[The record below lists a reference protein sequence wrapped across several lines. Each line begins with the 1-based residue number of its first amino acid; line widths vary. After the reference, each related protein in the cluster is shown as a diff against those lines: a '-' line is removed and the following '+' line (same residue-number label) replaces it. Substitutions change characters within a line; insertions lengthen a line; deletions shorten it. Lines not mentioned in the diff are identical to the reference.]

1 MKFSS
6 KSLEEAVE
14 AFASLPGIGKKNAL
28 RMALFLAGKEKEKS
42 KGFAAAISRMSDQ
55 LKECQKCHN
64 YADEEICAICRDPAR
79 RSHTICV
86 VESARDVM
94 AIEDTQQFSGRYHVL
109 GGVISPIDG
118 IGPEDININSLLDRV
133 QKEGVEEMI
142 MAISPS
148 IEGETTTYYIS
159 QRLSKADVKISVI
172 ARGISFGG
180 DLEYADEITLGRSIV
195 GRLPYKSN
203 DNL

>member
-28 RMALFLAGKEKEKS
+28 RMALHLAAKGKEKS
-42 KGFAAAISRMSDQ
+42 QAFSQAISRMSEQ
-55 LKECQKCHN
+55 LKECRRCHN
-64 YADEEICAICRDPAR
+64 FSDEDICAICRDPAR
-79 RSHTICV
+79 RSHTLCV

-118 IGPEDININSLLDRV
+118 VGPEDIHISSLLERV
-133 QKEGVEEMI
+133 DKEQVEEII

-159 QRLSKADVKISVI
+159 QRLAQKEVKISII

-195 GRLPYKSN
+195 GRLPYKTN

>member
-28 RMALFLAGKEKEKS
+28 RMALHLASKGKEKS
-42 KGFAAAISRMSDQ
+42 KSFSEAISRMSDH
-55 LKECQKCHN
+55 LKECKRCHN
-64 YADEEICAICRDPAR
+64 FSDEEICAICLDPAR
-79 RSHTICV
+79 RSHTLCV

-118 IGPEDININSLLDRV
+118 VGPEDIHISSLLDRID
-133 QKEGVEEMI
+133 KEGIEELI

-159 QRLSKADVKISVI
+159 QRLSQTDVKISII

-195 GRLPYKSN
+195 GRLPYKTN

>member
-6 KSLEEAVE
+6 KSLEEAVN

-28 RMALFLAGKEKEKS
+28 RMALYLAGKGKEKS
-42 KGFAAAISRMSDQ
+42 ESFAAAISRMGDR
-55 LKECQKCHN
+55 LKECRKCHN
-64 YADEEICAICRDPAR
+64 YSDEELCAICRDPAR
-79 RSHTICV
+79 RGQMLCV

-118 IGPEDININSLLDRV
+118 VGPEDIHISSLLERV
-133 QKEGVEEMI
+133 TREGVEEMI

-159 QRLSKADVKISVI
+159 QRLSHTDVKISVI

-180 DLEYADEITLGRSIV
+180 DLEYADEITLGRSIL
-195 GRLPYKSN
+195 GRLPYQSK

>member
-6 KSLEEAVE
+6 KSLEDAVE
-14 AFASLPGIGKKNAL
+14 AFSSLPGIGKKNAL
-28 RMALFLAGKEKEKS
+28 RMALFLASKGREKS
-42 KGFAAAISRMSDQ
+42 QSFAEAISNMSKN
-55 LKECQKCHN
+55 LTACKRCHN
-64 YADEEICAICRDPAR
+64 YSDEEICAICRDPAR
-79 RSHTICV
+79 RSHILCI

-94 AIEDTQQFSGRYHVL
+94 AIEDTQEFSGKYHVL

-118 IGPEDININSLLDRV
+118 IGPEDIHIDSLLDRIE
-133 QKEGVEEMI
+133 KESIEELI

-159 QRLSKADVKISVI
+159 QRLASTDVKISVI

-180 DLEYADEITLGRSIV
+180 DLEYADEITLGRSIA
-195 GRLPYKSN
+195 GRLPYTI
-203 DNL
+203 DNTP

>member
-28 RMALFLAGKEKEKS
+28 RMALHLASKGKGKS
-42 KGFAAAISRMSDQ
+42 KSFSEAISRMSDH
-55 LKECQKCHN
+55 LKECKRCHN
-64 YADEEICAICRDPAR
+64 FSDEEICAICLDPAR
-79 RSHTICV
+79 RSHTLCV

-118 IGPEDININSLLDRV
+118 VGPEDIHISSLLDRID
-133 QKEGVEEMI
+133 KEGIEELI

-159 QRLSKADVKISVI
+159 QRLSQTDVKISII

-195 GRLPYKSN
+195 GRLPYKTN

>member
-1 MKFSS
+1 M
-6 KSLEEAVE
+6 EEAVE

-28 RMALFLAGKEKEKS
+28 RMALHLASKGKEKS
-42 KGFAAAISRMSDQ
+42 KSFSEAISRMSDH
-55 LKECQKCHN
+55 LKECQRCHN
-64 YADEEICAICRDPAR
+64 FSDEEICAICLDPAR
-79 RSHTICV
+79 RSHTLCV

-118 IGPEDININSLLDRV
+118 VGPEDIHISSLLDRID
-133 QKEGVEEMI
+133 KEGIEELI

-159 QRLSKADVKISVI
+159 QRLSQTDVKISII

-195 GRLPYKSN
+195 GRLPYKTN

>member
-28 RMALFLAGKEKEKS
+28 RMALHLAGKGKEKAKS
-42 KGFAAAISRMSDQ
+42 FADAITRMGDQ
-55 LKECQKCHN
+55 LKSCQRCHN
-64 YADEEICAICRDPAR
+64 YSDEETCAICRDPAR
-79 RSHTICV
+79 RSHTLCV

-118 IGPEDININSLLDRV
+118 IGPEDIHINSLLDRIK
-133 QKEGVEEMI
+133 KEGVEEMI

-159 QRLSKADVKISVI
+159 QRLAQTDVKISVI

-195 GRLPYKSN
+195 GRLPYRIDDK
-203 DNL
+203 L